1 MGFFID
7 PLINTNF
14 LPNDAMPRKS
24 ELQASTPREFE
35 KFDLMSWKLRN
46 MSFTSSGV
54 LSSQPGA
61 HCGCH
66 VSQYGTMVGT
76 SEAVDLK
83 SLGAM
88 LLWKA
93 SVSSVKINHH
103 FTPIVKQHSPMIF
116 PMIFPYMAIFLVEIP
131 AEARHAILLWLH
143 GFVSRQ
149 NRWICFGQPQGPTGW
164 DSTNRL

>member
-7 PLINTNF
+7 PLIHTNF

-54 LSSQPGA
+54 LSCPQPGA

-66 VSQYGTMVGT
+66 VSEYGTMVGT

-88 LLWKA
+88 LL
-93 SVSSVKINHH
+93 
-103 FTPIVKQHSPMIF
+103 
-116 PMIFPYMAIFLVEIP
+116 
-131 AEARHAILLWLH
+131 
-143 GFVSRQ
+143 
-149 NRWICFGQPQGPTGW
+149 
-164 DSTNRL
+164 